1 MSIYGNLQFVFKEGG
16 GLHYLQIL
24 MCQNLNFKDQ
34 QQLFVIVLRRPPKS
48 VQKHPA
54 EKELCGWEEPVKWYR
69 ILNSKTQ

>member
-34 QQLFVIVLRRPPKS
+34 QQS